1 MTGLVY
7 LYLQNNS
14 FFGNIPA
21 TLAYLSKLE
30 HLYLDNNRLY
40 GTIPN
45 ALNGLDNLQAL
56 WYESARH
63 AAPFRATPRLGTLNT
78 LTLMMMPWRTPL
90 DGLLLPQKASARPR
104 VPGRLTRQRS
114 PPRSARRYSA
124 NMLTG
129 TIPSSIGRLGA
140 LTELWLA
147 DNQLTGTIPCAPPSH
162 AAPSP
167 ARPLAP
173 TLAGCLIQRPQCH
186 THARRA
192 FERCSWC

>member
-56 WYESARH
+56 WYESAQH
-63 AAPFRATPRLGTLNT
+63 AVPLRATPRLGTLNT
-78 LTLMMMPWRTPL
+78 LVLFITPWRTPL
-90 DGLLLPQKASARPR
+90 DGLLLPHAEKASAKPLS
-104 VPGRLTRQRS
+104 GRLTRQRS
-114 PPRSARRYSA
+114 LPHSARRYSA

-140 LTELWLA
+140 RTELWLA
-147 DNQLTGTIPCAPPSH
+147 DSQRSGAIPGARLPQ

-173 TLAGCLIQRPQCH
+173 IWLA
-186 THARRA
+186 A
-192 FERCSWC
+192 